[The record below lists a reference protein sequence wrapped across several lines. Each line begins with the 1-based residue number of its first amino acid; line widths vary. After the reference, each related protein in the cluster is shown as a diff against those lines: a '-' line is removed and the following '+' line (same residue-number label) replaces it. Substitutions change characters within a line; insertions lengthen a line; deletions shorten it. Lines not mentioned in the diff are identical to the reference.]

1 MRDYLIKM
9 SLLGHIRRL
18 SALQRIQTSV
28 EQQRRQL
35 SETTL
40 KKATL
45 LYEKDPQ
52 PQFTDAETQRLL
64 QSMTQLQL
72 DKVFRKRTVADNSAE
87 TKFMTTAQLETE
99 FVHTIEKAKKLLQM
113 PPVVKVKEDTERI
126 ISKDPALKDFAT
138 TKYVFTD
145 ITFGLQHSQRKVV
158 VRDVDGTLGYASL
171 NITKR
176 MNQLYFPIDGRK
188 SYTPRMFYDEKLFQK
203 CLDEHKYEF
212 VLDRLTVQYEPYEME
227 FHNISSKVF
236 EHLNESKQ
244 FDLLRSTRHFG
255 PMAFFFAWHRCIDDL
270 LYDMI
275 RRDYLLNAVELIALS
290 YKLHKVAVD
299 FKETLNELRALQP
312 APDQKALA
320 ELRSYLKKPNEK
332 GIQDEIQTAIGKTE
346 KDFAADE
353 ISLRFIEEYIG
364 SEHALKKVQLELAV
378 QTLKELNLEKLQLYQ
393 GLRKAHGVQAS

>member
-1 MRDYLIKM
+1 M
-9 SLLGHIRRL
+9 SLLRHIRKL
-18 SALQRIQTSV
+18 NALQRLQLGV

-35 SETTL
+35 SDTGLKNSTL
-40 KKATL
+40 Q
-45 LYEKDPQ
+45 YEKDPQ
-52 PQFTDAETQRLL
+52 PLFTDAETQRLL

-72 DKVFRKRTVADNSAE
+72 DKVFRKRPVADNSTE
-87 TKFMTTAQLETE
+87 TKFMTTAQLEKE
-99 FVHTIEKAKKLLQM
+99 FIHTIEKAKKLLQM
-113 PPVVKVKEDTERI
+113 PPVVKVKQDTERI

-145 ITFGLQHSQRKVV
+145 ITFGLQNSQRKVV
-158 VRDVDGTLGYASL
+158 VRDVDGTLAYASL
-171 NITKR
+171 DITNR
-176 MNQLYFPIDGRK
+176 MNQLYFPLDGRK
-188 SYTPRMFYDEKLFQK
+188 SYTPRMFSDEILFQR

-212 VLDRLTVQYEPYEME
+212 VLDRLTVQYEPNELQ
-227 FHNISSKVF
+227 FHNISAKVF

-255 PMAFFFAWHRCIDDL
+255 PMAFFYAWHRCIDDL

-290 YKLHKVAVD
+290 YKLHKVPVD
-299 FKETLNELRALQP
+299 YKQTLKELNALQP
-312 APDQKALA
+312 APDQRALA
-320 ELRSYLKKPNEK
+320 ELRSYLKKPNAK

-353 ISLRFIEEYIG
+353 ISLKFIEQYIG

-378 QTLKELNLEKLQLYQ
+378 QTLKEFNLEKLQLYQ
-393 GLRKAHGVQAS
+393 GLKKAHGVQAS